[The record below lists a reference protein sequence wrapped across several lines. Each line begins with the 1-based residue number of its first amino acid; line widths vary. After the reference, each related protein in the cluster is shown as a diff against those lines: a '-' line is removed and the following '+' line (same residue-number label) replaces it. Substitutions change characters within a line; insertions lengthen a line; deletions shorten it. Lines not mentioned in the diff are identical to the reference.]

1 VRTFARVNVENRIS
15 ILLWS
20 DRCNPRRHDEER
32 STNNEKESREI
43 EEKNPKNDARNKKLQ
58 RKGAR
63 SCEVKAQ
70 G

>member
-32 STNNEKESREI
+32 STNNEKKSREI
-43 EEKNPKNDARNKKLQ
+43 EEKNPKMMRETRNCRERVQDLV
-58 RKGAR
+58 R
-63 SCEVKAQ
+63 
-70 G
+70 